1 LPRRDG
7 RWWRQF
13 AVTALLPA
21 ITFFPAFILVA
32 LAVPPSSLLPQTVTT
47 QVMVWALIN
56 AGLTL
61 LMSRFDPSAPPRV
74 APYWPLAAALALATA
89 ALGYAVLL
97 AMAAWFTVDFRF
109 WVVALKPLSVD
120 QFRAA
125 LVYLVPITFAQVV
138 TLGALGRLAVVSDG
152 RVRRYSAATLALAAG
167 FVLLSAADYGIF
179 FVTGRLPTAF
189 DPLTTV
195 IAIQFVP
202 LLAITAIIGTFTW
215 NRTGSAVPGGL
226 LCGLFVTWYV
236 VAGTATQAL

>member
-1 LPRRDG
+1 L
-7 RWWRQF
+7 
-13 AVTALLPA
+13 
-21 ITFFPAFILVA
+21 
-32 LAVPPSSLLPQTVTT
+32 
-47 QVMVWALIN
+47 
-56 AGLTL
+56 
-61 LMSRFDPSAPPRV
+61 
-74 APYWPLAAALALATA
+74 
-89 ALGYAVLL
+89 
-97 AMAAWFTVDFRF
+97 
-109 WVVALKPLSVD
+109 
-120 QFRAA
+120 
-125 LVYLVPITFAQVV
+125 AQVV